1 VSERGSAAALGAGQ
15 RQPLVES
22 PAPPGS
28 ARPAV
33 ERSHEAPGDREATAT
48 TRHRQLAEA
57 PSRSRRIR
65 LLLIPLLLVVGLVA
79 LTLGYRYWYESTY
92 FVMTD
97 NAQVTGDLIQV
108 GSLNAGRVLQT
119 PLEIGDTVRQG
130 QEIAVVGVPQQ
141 VGTVAMGGI
150 PVLQDTGATDARL
163 SVRAPITGVVAARLA
178 SVGSTVSAGQ
188 PIYALVDTSQ
198 IWVRANV
205 EEGKYAQLEPG
216 QPVEVRAD
224 ALQLSFPGRVEAV
237 SPASAATFSLL
248 PTQNTSGNFTKVT
261 QLVPVKISVATGGR
275 LLPLGTSVTVK
286 IQVRQAAG
294 GFPGVASPWLP

>member
-15 RQPLVES
+15 RHPLVES
-22 PAPPGS
+22 PVKPAG

-33 ERSHEAPGDREATAT
+33 DQPQEAQATAAPA
-48 TRHRQLAEA
+48 RQRQLAEA
-57 PSRSRRIR
+57 PSKSRRIR
-65 LLLIPLLLVVGLVA
+65 LLLVPLLLVVGLVA
-79 LTLGYRYWYESTY
+79 LTLGYRFWYESTY

-141 VGTVAMGGI
+141 IGTVTMGGI

-163 SVRAPITGVVAARLA
+163 SVRSPISGVVAARLA

-205 EEGKYAQLEPG
+205 EEGKYSQLQPG

-286 IQVRQAAG
+286 IEVRQAAG
-294 GFPGVASPWLP
+294 GLLGFASSWLP